1 MTLLNYELVKES
13 DWVSGA
19 TQLDEK
25 FIGFVQTMNDDGVL
39 KVWVTQSDREEIVG
53 TSTIAKLSKV
63 KRLPDNSHTSPD
75 EVRGLIELALVT
87 HDKEWFELLSA
98 KLASSSSGPS
108 QVSGTFT
115 LTQLKERF

>member
-108 QVSGTFT
+108 QVFGTFT